1 MQEYSV
7 EITLN
12 HPDDV
17 LALFGSNERHL
28 KLIENHLEVIIHAR
42 TERVQI
48 IGDDHDNVELARLTI
63 QALQV
68 LVGRGMMVNT
78 SDVVTALSMAE
89 KGTIDKF
96 VALYEEEIIKDSNG
110 KAIRVKTLGQKVY
123 VDSVK
128 KHDVVFGI
136 GPAGTGKTFLAV
148 TLAVT
153 ALKRGQ
159 VKRIVL
165 TRPAVEAG
173 ESLGFLPGDLK
184 EKVDP
189 YLRPVYD
196 ALYQILGKE
205 QTTRLMERDIIEIA
219 PLAYMRGRTLE
230 DAFVILDEAQN
241 TTIMQMKMFLT
252 RLGFNSK
259 MIINGDT
266 SQIDLPQ
273 KVKSGLVDASQKL
286 QHIKAIDFVYFSAS
300 DVVRHPVVADI
311 IKAYEHKERGS
322 DMAGA
327 GQNQHDIPRE
337 NAQTSGLTSYE
348 VIGELPEDKIDK

>member
-17 LALFGSNERHL
+17 LSLFGTNERHL
-28 KLIENHLEVIIHAR
+28 KLIEENLNVIIHAR

-48 IGDDHDNVELARLTI
+48 LGDDEESVELARLTI
-63 QALQV
+63 QALLV
-68 LVGRGMMVNT
+68 LVERGMLVNT
-78 SDVVTALSMAE
+78 SDVVAALTMAQD
-89 KGTIDKF
+89 GSIDKF
-96 VALYEEEIIKDSNG
+96 VALYEEEIIKDNSG
-110 KAIRVKTLGQKVY
+110 KPIRVKTLGQKVY
-123 VDSVK
+123 VDSIK
-128 KHDVVFGI
+128 NHDVVFGI

-205 QTTRLMERDIIEIA
+205 QTTRLMEREIIEIA

-259 MIINGDT
+259 MIVNGDM
-266 SQIDLPQ
+266 SQIDLPRR
-273 KVKSGLVDASQKL
+273 VKSGLVDAMEKL
-286 QHIKAIDFVYFSAS
+286 KGIKAIDFVHFSAS

-311 IKAYEHKERGS
+311 INAYEKDAPKLDFEGKS
-322 DMAGA
+322 EEANKVEEEVA
-327 GQNQHDIPRE
+327 
-337 NAQTSGLTSYE
+337 SGLTEYP
-348 VIGELPEDKIDK
+348 VIGEDLKK

>member
-1 MQEYSV
+1 MQEYSI
-7 EITLN
+7 EITLQ
-12 HPDDV
+12 HPDDMMS
-17 LALFGSNERHL
+17 LFGSNERHL
-28 KLIENHLEVIIHAR
+28 KLIEENLDVIIHAR
-42 TERVQI
+42 TERVQVL
-48 IGDDHDNVELARLTI
+48 GDSEEAVETARLTI
-63 QALQV
+63 EALLV
-68 LVGRGMMVNT
+68 LVNRGMTVNT
-78 SDVVTALSMAE
+78 SDVVTALSMAQN
-89 KGTIDKF
+89 GSIDKF
-96 VALYEEEIIKDSNG
+96 VALYEEEIIKDSYG
-110 KAIRVKTLGQKVY
+110 KPIRVKTLGQKIY

-128 KHDVVFGI
+128 NHDVVFGI

-159 VKRIVL
+159 VKRIIL

-205 QTTRLMERDIIEIA
+205 QTSRLMEREIIEIA
-219 PLAYMRGRTLE
+219 PLAYMRGRTLD

-259 MIINGDT
+259 MIVNGDV
-266 SQIDLPQ
+266 SQIDLP
-273 KVKSGLVDASQKL
+273 KNVKSGLIDAVEKL
-286 QHIKAIDFVYFSAS
+286 RNIKKIDFIHLSAK
-300 DVVRHPVVADI
+300 DVVRHPVVAEI
-311 IKAYEHKERGS
+311 INAYS
-322 DMAGA
+322 DS
-327 GQNQHDIPRE
+327 E
-337 NAQTSGLTSYE
+337 SSYK
-348 VIGELPEDKIDK
+348 LQSDKD

>member
-1 MQEYSV
+1 MKFCYNVVTYCTKRKNNLQEYSI
-7 EITLN
+7 EITLQ
-12 HPDDV
+12 HPDDMMS
-17 LALFGSNERHL
+17 LFGSNERHL
-28 KLIENHLEVIIHAR
+28 KLIEENLDVIIHAR
-42 TERVQI
+42 TERVQVL
-48 IGDDHDNVELARLTI
+48 GDSEEAVETARLTI
-63 QALQV
+63 EALLV
-68 LVGRGMMVNT
+68 LVNRGMTVNT
-78 SDVVTALSMAE
+78 SDVVTALSMAQN
-89 KGTIDKF
+89 GSIDKF
-96 VALYEEEIIKDSNG
+96 VALYEEEIIKDSYG
-110 KAIRVKTLGQKVY
+110 KPIRVKTLGQKIY

-128 KHDVVFGI
+128 NHDVVFGI

-159 VKRIVL
+159 VKRIIL

-205 QTTRLMERDIIEIA
+205 QTSRLMEREIIEIA
-219 PLAYMRGRTLE
+219 PLAYMRGRTLD

-259 MIINGDT
+259 MIVNGDV
-266 SQIDLPQ
+266 SQIDLP
-273 KVKSGLVDASQKL
+273 KNVKSGLIDAVEKL
-286 QHIKAIDFVYFSAS
+286 RNIKKIDFIHLSAK
-300 DVVRHPVVADI
+300 DVVRHPVVAEI
-311 IKAYEHKERGS
+311 INTYSDSESSHKLQS
-322 DMAGA
+322 DK
-327 GQNQHDIPRE
+327 D
-337 NAQTSGLTSYE
+337 
-348 VIGELPEDKIDK
+348 

>member
-17 LALFGSNERHL
+17 LALFGTNERHL
-28 KLIENHLEVIIHAR
+28 KLIEENLNVIIHAR

-48 IGDDHDNVELARLTI
+48 LGDDEESVELARLTI
-63 QALQV
+63 QALLV
-68 LVGRGMMVNT
+68 LVERGMLVNT
-78 SDVVTALSMAE
+78 SDVVAALTMAQD
-89 KGTIDKF
+89 GSIDKF
-96 VALYEEEIIKDSNG
+96 VALYAEEIIKDNSG
-110 KAIRVKTLGQKVY
+110 KPIRVKTLGQKVY
-123 VDSVK
+123 VDSIK
-128 KHDVVFGI
+128 NHDVVFGI

-205 QTTRLMERDIIEIA
+205 QTTRLMEREIIEIA

-252 RLGFNSK
+252 RLGFNST
-259 MIINGDT
+259 MVITGDPT
-266 SQIDLPQ
+266 QVDLP
-273 KVKSGLVDASQKL
+273 KGNLSGLVDAVNVL
-286 QHIKAIDFVYFSAS
+286 AGIDGIEFCKFSSA
-300 DVVRHPVVADI
+300 DVVRHATVRAI
-311 IKAYEHKERGS
+311 IDAYDRRDSAKERLK
-322 DMAGA
+322 
-327 GQNQHDIPRE
+327 HE
-337 NAQTSGLTSYE
+337 Y
-348 VIGELPEDKIDK
+348 

>member
-1 MQEYSV
+1 MQDYS
-7 EITLN
+7 IDIQLA
-12 HPDDV
+12 HPDDMMS
-17 LALFGSNERHL
+17 LFGTNERHL
-28 KLIENHLEVIIHAR
+28 KVIEKALNVTIHAR
-42 TERVQI
+42 VERVQV
-48 IGDDHDNVELARLTI
+48 IGEESAVEVARLVI
-63 QALQV
+63 NALLV
-68 LVGRGMMVNT
+68 LVGRGMLVNT
-78 SDVVTALSMAE
+78 SDVVTALNMAQN
-89 KGTIDKF
+89 GTIDKF
-96 VALYEEEIIKDSNG
+96 VALYEEEIIKDNYG
-110 KAIRVKTLGQKVY
+110 KPIRVKTLGQKVY

-128 KHDVVFGI
+128 KHDIVFGI

-159 VKRIVL
+159 VKRIIL

-205 QTTRLMERDIIEIA
+205 QTTRLMEREIIEIA
-219 PLAYMRGRTLE
+219 PLAYMRGRTLD

-259 MIINGDT
+259 MIVNGDT
-266 SQIDLPQ
+266 SQIDLPRN
-273 KVKSGLVDASQKL
+273 VKSGFIDATQKL
-286 QHIKAIDFVYFSAS
+286 KNIEQIDFIYLSAK
-300 DVVRHPVVADI
+300 DVVRHPVVAEI
-311 IKAYEHKERGS
+311 ITAYEEDTERPDMPKES
-322 DMAGA
+322 QTEDK
-327 GQNQHDIPRE
+327 DT
-337 NAQTSGLTSYE
+337 TSGLTNYE
-348 VIGELPEDKIDK
+348 VIGELPKSDES

>member
-7 EITLN
+7 EITLQ
-12 HPDDV
+12 HPDDMM
-17 LALFGSNERHL
+17 ALFGSNERHL
-28 KLIENHLEVIIHAR
+28 KLIEENLDVIIHAR
-42 TERVQI
+42 TERVQVL
-48 IGDDHDNVELARLTI
+48 GDSEEAVETARLTI
-63 QALQV
+63 EALLV
-68 LVGRGMMVNT
+68 LVNRGMTVNT
-78 SDVVTALSMAE
+78 SDVVTALSMAQN
-89 KGTIDKF
+89 GSIDKF
-96 VALYEEEIIKDSNG
+96 VALYEEEIIKDSYGNP
-110 KAIRVKTLGQKVY
+110 IRVKTLGQKIY

-128 KHDVVFGI
+128 NHDVVFGI

-159 VKRIVL
+159 VKRIIL

-205 QTTRLMERDIIEIA
+205 QTSRLMEREIIEIA
-219 PLAYMRGRTLE
+219 PLAYMRGRTLD

-259 MIINGDT
+259 MIVNGDV
-266 SQIDLPQ
+266 SQIDLP
-273 KVKSGLVDASQKL
+273 KNVKSGLIDAVEKL
-286 QHIKAIDFVYFSAS
+286 RNIKKIDFIHLSAK
-300 DVVRHPVVADI
+300 DVVRHPVVAEI
-311 IKAYEHKERGS
+311 INAYSDSESSHK
-322 DMAGA
+322 
-327 GQNQHDIPRE
+327 
-337 NAQTSGLTSYE
+337 L
-348 VIGELPEDKIDK
+348 

>member
-7 EITLN
+7 DITLM

-17 LALFGSNERHL
+17 LALFGSNERHVRV
-28 KLIENHLEVIIHAR
+28 IEDNLDVVIHAR

-48 IGDDHDNVELARLTI
+48 LGDDVESVELARLTI

-68 LVGRGMMVNT
+68 LVGRGMVVNT
-78 SDVVTALSMAE
+78 SDVVTALSMART
-89 KGTIDKF
+89 GTIDQF
-96 VALYEEEIIKDSNG
+96 VALYEEEIIKDYYG
-110 KAIRVKTLGQKVY
+110 KPIRVKTLGQKIY

-128 KHDVVFGI
+128 KHDIVFGV

-153 ALKRGQ
+153 ALKRGE
-159 VKRIVL
+159 VKRIIL

-205 QTTRLMERDIIEIA
+205 QTMRLMEREIIEIA
-219 PLAYMRGRTLE
+219 PLAYMRGRTLD

-252 RLGFNSK
+252 RLGFNAK
-259 MIINGDT
+259 MIVNGDV
-266 SQIDLPQ
+266 SQIDLPRQ
-273 KVKSGLVDASQKL
+273 VKSGLIDASQKL
-286 QHIKAIDFVYFSAS
+286 QGIKQIDFVHFSAK

-311 IKAYEHKERGS
+311 IEAYECKQELT
-322 DMAGA
+322 
-327 GQNQHDIPRE
+327 NITPTK
-337 NAQTSGLTSYE
+337 TSCLTSYE
-348 VIGELPEDKIDK
+348 VIGELAQSGDDEV

>member
-17 LALFGSNERHL
+17 LSLFGTNERHL
-28 KLIENHLEVIIHAR
+28 KLIEENLNVIIHAR

-48 IGDDHDNVELARLTI
+48 LGDDEESVELARLTI
-63 QALQV
+63 QALLV
-68 LVGRGMMVNT
+68 LVERGMLVNT
-78 SDVVTALSMAE
+78 SDVVAALTMAQD
-89 KGTIDKF
+89 GSIDKF
-96 VALYEEEIIKDSNG
+96 VALYEEEIIKDNSG
-110 KAIRVKTLGQKVY
+110 KPIRVKTLGQKVY
-123 VDSVK
+123 VDSIK
-128 KHDVVFGI
+128 THDVVFGI

-205 QTTRLMERDIIEIA
+205 QTTRLMEREIIEIA

-230 DAFVILDEAQN
+230 DAFVILYEAQN

-259 MIINGDT
+259 MIVNGDM
-266 SQIDLPQ
+266 SQIDLPRR
-273 KVKSGLVDASQKL
+273 VKSGLVDAMEKL
-286 QHIKAIDFVYFSAS
+286 KGIKAIDFVHFSAS

-311 IKAYEHKERGS
+311 INAYEKDAPKLDFEEKTEE
-322 DMAGA
+322 ANKVEEEA
-327 GQNQHDIPRE
+327 
-337 NAQTSGLTSYE
+337 ASGLTEYP
-348 VIGELPEDKIDK
+348 VIGAEDLKK

>member
-1 MQEYSV
+1 MQEYST
-7 EITLN
+7 EITLS

-28 KLIENHLEVIIHAR
+28 KLIEDNLGVIIHAR

-48 IGDDHDNVELARLTI
+48 LGDDEDSVELARLTI
-63 QALQV
+63 QALLI
-68 LVGRGMMVNT
+68 LVGRGMLINT
-78 SDVVTALSMAE
+78 SDVVTALSMAQD
-89 KGTIDKF
+89 GSVDKF
-96 VALYEEEIIKDSNG
+96 VALYEEEIIKDNSG
-110 KAIRVKTLGQKVY
+110 KPIRVKTLGQKVY

-128 KHDVVFGI
+128 SHDVVFGI

-159 VKRIVL
+159 VKRIIL

-173 ESLGFLPGDLK
+173 ENLGFLPGDLK

-219 PLAYMRGRTLE
+219 PLAYMRGRTLD

-252 RLGFNSK
+252 RLGFHSK

-266 SQIDLPQ
+266 SQIDLPK
-273 KVKSGLVDASQKL
+273 KVKSGLIDATEKL
-286 QHIKAIDFVYFSAS
+286 KHIKQIDFVHFSAN
-300 DVVRHPVVADI
+300 DVVRHPVVAEI
-311 IKAYEHKERGS
+311 INAYESEQAPQVSPEQRH
-322 DMAGA
+322 A
-327 GQNQHDIPRE
+327 QNE
-337 NAQTSGLTSYE
+337 SNFANYE
-348 VIGELPEDKIDK
+348 TIGEFPKEVDTTDN

>member
-1 MQEYSV
+1 MQNYSV
-7 EITLN
+7 DIKLH
-12 HPDDV
+12 HPDDM
-17 LALFGSNERHL
+17 LNLFGTNERHL
-28 KLIENHLEVIIHAR
+28 KFMETELDVTIHAR

-48 IGDDHDNVELARLTI
+48 IGDEMQVELARQVI
-63 QALQV
+63 QALLI
-68 LVGRGMMVNT
+68 LVSRGMVIGT
-78 SDVVTALSMAE
+78 ADVVTALSMAKNHE
-89 KGTIDKF
+89 MDKF
-96 VALYEEEIIKDSNG
+96 IALYEEEIIKDSYG
-110 KAIRVKTLGQKVY
+110 KPIRVKTLGQKVY

-128 KHDVVFGI
+128 KHDIVFGI

-159 VKRIVL
+159 VKKIVL

-241 TTIMQMKMFLT
+241 TTVMQMKMFLT

-259 MIINGDT
+259 MIVNGDT
-266 SQIDLPQ
+266 SQIDLPRQ
-273 KVKSGLVDASQKL
+273 VKSGLIDATEKL
-286 QHIKAIDFVYFSAS
+286 KNIQQIDLVHFSS
-300 DVVRHPVVADI
+300 KDVVRHPVVAAVI
-311 IKAYEHKERGS
+311 EAYEEH
-322 DMAGA
+322 
-327 GQNQHDIPRE
+327 
-337 NAQTSGLTSYE
+337 
-348 VIGELPEDKIDK
+348 

>member
-1 MQEYSV
+1 MKFCYNVVTYCTKRKNNLQEYSI
-7 EITLN
+7 EITLQ
-12 HPDDV
+12 HPDDMMS
-17 LALFGSNERHL
+17 LFGSNERHL
-28 KLIENHLEVIIHAR
+28 KLIEENLDVIIHAR
-42 TERVQI
+42 TERVQVL
-48 IGDDHDNVELARLTI
+48 GDSEEAVETARLTI
-63 QALQV
+63 EALLV
-68 LVGRGMMVNT
+68 LVNRGMTVNT
-78 SDVVTALSMAE
+78 SDVVTALSMAQN
-89 KGTIDKF
+89 GSIDKF
-96 VALYEEEIIKDSNG
+96 VALYEEEIIKDSYG
-110 KAIRVKTLGQKVY
+110 KPIRVKTLGQKIY

-128 KHDVVFGI
+128 NHDVVFGI

-159 VKRIVL
+159 VKRIIL

-205 QTTRLMERDIIEIA
+205 QTSRLMEREIIEIA
-219 PLAYMRGRTLE
+219 PLAYMRGRTLD

-259 MIINGDT
+259 MIVNGDI
-266 SQIDLPQ
+266 SQIDLP
-273 KVKSGLVDASQKL
+273 KNVKSGLIDAVEKL
-286 QHIKAIDFVYFSAS
+286 RNIKKIDFIHLSAK
-300 DVVRHPVVADI
+300 DVVRHPVVAEI
-311 IKAYEHKERGS
+311 INAYSDSESSHKLQS
-322 DMAGA
+322 DK
-327 GQNQHDIPRE
+327 D
-337 NAQTSGLTSYE
+337 
-348 VIGELPEDKIDK
+348 

>member
-17 LALFGSNERHL
+17 LSLFGTNERHL
-28 KLIENHLEVIIHAR
+28 KLIEENLNVIIHAR

-48 IGDDHDNVELARLTI
+48 LGDDEESVELARLTI
-63 QALQV
+63 QALLV
-68 LVGRGMMVNT
+68 LVERGMLVNT
-78 SDVVTALSMAE
+78 SDVVAALTMAQD
-89 KGTIDKF
+89 GSIDKF
-96 VALYEEEIIKDSNG
+96 VALYEEEIIKDHSG
-110 KAIRVKTLGQKVY
+110 KPIRVKTLGQKVY
-123 VDSVK
+123 VDSIK
-128 KHDVVFGI
+128 NHDVVFGI

-205 QTTRLMERDIIEIA
+205 QTTRLMEREIIEIA

-259 MIINGDT
+259 MIVNGDM
-266 SQIDLPQ
+266 SQIDLPRR
-273 KVKSGLVDASQKL
+273 VKSGLIDAMEKL
-286 QHIKAIDFVYFSAS
+286 KGIKAIDFVHFSAS

-311 IKAYEHKERGS
+311 INAYEKDAPKFDLEKKSEESDQAKEVVL
-322 DMAGA
+322 
-327 GQNQHDIPRE
+327 
-337 NAQTSGLTSYE
+337 GLTEYP
-348 VIGELPEDKIDK
+348 VIGAEDLKK

>member
-17 LALFGSNERHL
+17 LSLFGTNERHL
-28 KLIENHLEVIIHAR
+28 KLIEENLNVIIHAR

-48 IGDDHDNVELARLTI
+48 LGDDEESVELARLTI
-63 QALQV
+63 QALLV
-68 LVGRGMMVNT
+68 LVERGMLVNT
-78 SDVVTALSMAE
+78 SDVVAALTMAQD
-89 KGTIDKF
+89 GSIDKF
-96 VALYEEEIIKDSNG
+96 VALYEEEIIKDNSG
-110 KAIRVKTLGQKVY
+110 KPIRVKTLGQKVY
-123 VDSVK
+123 VDSIK
-128 KHDVVFGI
+128 SHDVVFGI

-205 QTTRLMERDIIEIA
+205 QTTRLMEREIIEIA

-259 MIINGDT
+259 MIVNGDM
-266 SQIDLPQ
+266 SQIDLPRR
-273 KVKSGLVDASQKL
+273 VKSGLVDAMEKL
-286 QHIKAIDFVYFSAS
+286 KGIKAIDFVHFSAS

-311 IKAYEHKERGS
+311 INAYEKDAPKLDFEGKS
-322 DMAGA
+322 EEANKVEEEVA
-327 GQNQHDIPRE
+327 
-337 NAQTSGLTSYE
+337 SGLTEYP
-348 VIGELPEDKIDK
+348 VIGVEDLKK

>member
-1 MQEYSV
+1 MQEHSV
-7 EITLN
+7 EITLS

-28 KLIENHLEVIIHAR
+28 KLIEENLGVIIHAR

-48 IGDDHDNVELARLTI
+48 LGDDKESVELARVTI
-63 QALQV
+63 QALLV
-68 LVGRGMMVNT
+68 LVSRGMLVNT
-78 SDVVTALSMAE
+78 SDVVTALSMAQN
-89 KGTIDKF
+89 GSIDKF
-96 VALYEEEIIKDSNG
+96 VALYEEEIIKDNSG
-110 KAIRVKTLGQKVY
+110 KPIRVKTLGQKVY
-123 VDSVK
+123 ADSVK
-128 KHDVVFGI
+128 SHDVVFGI

-159 VKRIVL
+159 VKRIIL

-219 PLAYMRGRTLE
+219 PLAYMRGRTLD

-266 SQIDLPQ
+266 SQIDLPK
-273 KVKSGLVDASQKL
+273 KVKSGLIDATEKL
-286 QHIKAIDFVYFSAS
+286 KHIKQIDFVHFSAS
-300 DVVRHPVVADI
+300 DVVRHPVVAEI
-311 IKAYEHKERGS
+311 INAYEKDAERKQGHHS
-322 DMAGA
+322 TEKTAESA
-327 GQNQHDIPRE
+327 TE
-337 NAQTSGLTSYE
+337 SGFASYE
-348 VIGELPEDKIDK
+348 TIGQPASDKKE

>member
-1 MQEYSV
+1 MQEYST
-7 EITLN
+7 EITLS

-28 KLIENHLEVIIHAR
+28 KLIEDNLGVIIHAR

-48 IGDDHDNVELARLTI
+48 LGDDEDSVELARLTI
-63 QALQV
+63 QALLI
-68 LVGRGMMVNT
+68 LVGRGMLINT
-78 SDVVTALSMAE
+78 SDVVTSLSMAQD
-89 KGTIDKF
+89 GSVDKF
-96 VALYEEEIIKDSNG
+96 VALYEEEIIKDNLG
-110 KAIRVKTLGQKVY
+110 KPIRVKTLGQKVY

-128 KHDVVFGI
+128 SHDVVFGI

-159 VKRIVL
+159 VKRIIL

-173 ESLGFLPGDLK
+173 ENLGFLPGDLK

-219 PLAYMRGRTLE
+219 PLAYMRGRTLD

-252 RLGFNSK
+252 RLGFHSK

-266 SQIDLPQ
+266 SQIDLPK
-273 KVKSGLVDASQKL
+273 KVKSGLIDATEKL
-286 QHIKAIDFVYFSAS
+286 KHIKQIDFVHFSAN
-300 DVVRHPVVADI
+300 DVVRHPVVAEI
-311 IKAYEHKERGS
+311 INAYESEQAPQVSPEQRY
-322 DMAGA
+322 A
-327 GQNQHDIPRE
+327 QNE
-337 NAQTSGLTSYE
+337 SNFANYE
-348 VIGELPEDKIDK
+348 TIGELPKEVDTTDN